1 MRLAAQAY
9 VAQLSPNRLAS
20 GAPTRLPPI
29 SAWCFETLDEGL
41 ARVTHLR
48 PDRPESEAKP
58 ARLWELHR
66 QFPVCPGVCKN
77 EIKHLLLLRHEIFC
91 LVGGNLRAQQG
102 HRGRAR
108 ASATIS
114 R

>member
-1 MRLAAQAY
+1 MPYAAERIAIPVTKARLAAYLTNTVEAW
-9 VAQLSPNRLAS
+9 NRFMDVW
-20 GAPTRLPPI
+20 PTESCDTEAAIRRLI
-29 SAWCFETLDEGL
+29 
-41 ARVTHLR
+41 
-48 PDRPESEAKP
+48 
-58 ARLWELHR
+58 
-66 QFPVCPGVCKN
+66 
-77 EIKHLLLLRHEIFC
+77 LLRHESFC